1 MIHWFSLDFGCGWCG
16 IILPP
21 RDPKIYIYIFDICI
35 YIYFIYIDICIY
47 SYTLQGINISHLG
60 KRKIIFK
67 MPFLGDMLVS
77 WRVFTSCCISIISKV
92 WRFLK
97 FGQKKTKNQQLQRKG
112 VMTGVNQPH
121 LTWPGVIR
129 SEKVRWPYFWGFYKV
144 WKKGRRNQALFLG
157 RGTFGGGN
165 VDWLAIIISKDTKA
179 ATIQKK
185 NKQRSDEWDF
195 CWNSPKF
202 T

>member
-1 MIHWFSLDFGCGWCG
+1 MSASTRARASVFIAGAAQLLMRATPHVYTHSSSACCGLEKPCWASLKNSITNDTKLQKNTNDPLIQFGFWMRMVWYH
-16 IILPP
+16 PTTT
-21 RDPKIYIYIFDICI
+21 RSKNIYIYIFDICI

-97 FGQKKTKNQQLQRKG
+97 FGQKKQKISSFSGKES
-112 VMTGVNQPH
+112 
-121 LTWPGVIR
+121 W
-129 SEKVRWPYFWGFYKV
+129 
-144 WKKGRRNQALFLG
+144 LG
-157 RGTFGGGN
+157 STN
-165 VDWLAIIISKDTKA
+165 PT
-179 ATIQKK
+179 
-185 NKQRSDEWDF
+185 
-195 CWNSPKF
+195 
-202 T
+202 